1 MKWLDAALGRN
12 KPTGPDLDRLF
23 GVPDAAI
30 TLQVSLGMMPTGLGS
45 VCFRA
50 AEGAAFSAMQGDLQ
64 QLLDADGGPKVEAI
78 NDAYGFTWLLARHD
92 PADVPG
98 LVTELH
104 AVNSTLQ
111 DNGFGAAVL
120 CSLIGFTAADGRHV
134 ALVYLSKRGTFYPFA
149 PSGTEQRD
157 TALELQV
164 RSAVAHDVKIESD
177 LSRWFPVWGAPGL

>member
-1 MKWLDAALGRN
+1 MKWLDAALGRS

-23 GVPDAAI
+23 GLPDAAI
-30 TLQVSLGMMPTGLGS
+30 TLQAALGMTATGLGS

-50 AEGAAFSAMQGDLQ
+50 AEGAAFATMQGDLQ
-64 QLLDADGGPKVEAI
+64 RLLDADGGPKVETST
-78 NDAYGFTWLLARHD
+78 DAYGFTWLLARHD

-104 AVNSTLQ
+104 AVNSTLS
-111 DNGFGAAVL
+111 DNGFGPAVL
-120 CSLIGFTAADGRHV
+120 CSLVGFTTTDGRHL

-149 PSGTEQRD
+149 PTGPEQRD
-157 TALELQV
+157 SALELQV
-164 RSAVAHDVKIESD
+164 RSAVGDDLAIEPD